1 MPLIVNGYTIPV
13 PDPPTLETLMLAL
26 EPERPYAVARNEEFV
41 PRAKYAE
48 CRINP
53 GDRIAIVHA
62 SAGG

>member
-1 MPLIVNGYTIPV
+1 MFVIVNGRPQ
-13 PDPPTLETLMLAL
+13 PMPELQTLAAL
-26 EPERPYAVARNEEFV
+26 LLSLSPRTPFSVARNEEFV